1 MPSEPLI
8 VAWVE
13 RSIDYAV
20 LHACVQPHWLWSLG
34 APADATDIQ
43 LLDEAKKRRSEE
55 GRRWRLVFDG
65 FWHFQSFWLKLS
77 KVGSHRQSKKL
88 DSGRSC
94 HEPISFAFILP
105 LCSKGCKGV
114 IFYPD
119 SALSLS
125 PNLARPSNTKH
136 SAHPP
141 LAVYRMFV

>member
-1 MPSEPLI
+1 MPAYNLIGFDPWVRQLMPQIFNYWTRQGSE
-8 VAWVE
+8 
-13 RSIDYAV
+13 
-20 LHACVQPHWLWSLG
+20 G
-34 APADATDIQ
+34 
-43 LLDEAKKRRSEE
+43 AKKEE
-55 GRRWRLVFDG
+55 GEDRFLMVFDG

-141 LAVYRMFV
+141 LAVGCSCSYYQGCSSQLYIER